1 MKIVDI
7 ADEIYRELGEPSSIS
22 IPAISFW
29 IRSNVGELN
38 NRINTTFKI
47 TEVGPMAYEYSGS
60 FVEPSYEPQAFNEA
74 DGALGLSVS
83 GDNGTATEPAIVA
96 IQPEEASILKKMYI
110 VHYYDQQIRS
120 TVGAA
125 STDPVVEVASDGSR
139 VRKINKNELSKTYL
153 ALKREEYQQLSD
165 LIAAYKL
172 RKASPVQVAGDDTI
186 RGQFSIDNNGYPYNR
201 ITSNIY
207 PY

>member
-7 ADEIYRELGEPSSIS
+7 ADEIFRELGEPSTIS

-47 TEVGPMAYEYSGS
+47 VDYGTEAYEFSGS
-60 FVEPSYEPQAFNEA
+60 FVSPQYEPQAFNEA
-74 DGALGLSVS
+74 TGALGLSVS
-83 GDNGTATEPAIVA
+83 GNDGVASSPAIVS
-96 IQPEEASILKKMYI
+96 IQAEEASVLKKMYI
-110 VHYYDQQIRS
+110 VHYYDQQIRA

-125 STDPVVEVASDGSR
+125 SSDPVVEVASDGSR

-153 ALKREEYQQLSD
+153 SLKKEEYGELTD
-165 LIAAYKL
+165 LINAYKL
-172 RKASPVQVAGDDTI
+172 RKASPVQVAGDDTVV
-186 RGQFSIDNNGYPYNR
+186 GQYSIDYDGYPYNR
-201 ITSNIY
+201 VAPNYI
-207 PY
+207 

>member
-7 ADEIYRELGEPSSIS
+7 ADEIFRELGEPSTIS
-22 IPAISFW
+22 IPAIAFW

-47 TEVGPMAYEYSGS
+47 VDYGPDAYEFSGS
-60 FVEPSYEPQAFNEA
+60 FVSPAYEPQAFNEA
-74 DGALGLSVS
+74 TGALGLSIDSNKGSTSIPVIVS
-83 GDNGTATEPAIVA
+83 
-96 IQPEEASILKKMYI
+96 IQAEEASVLKKMYI

-125 STDPVVEVASDGSR
+125 SSDPVVEVASDGSR

-153 ALKREEYQQLSD
+153 SLKREEYGELID
-165 LIAAYKL
+165 LINAYKL
-172 RKASPVQVAGDDTI
+172 RKASPVQVAGDDTVV
-186 RGQFSIDNNGYPYNR
+186 GQYSINYDGYPYNR
-201 ITSNIY
+201 TQPNYI
-207 PY
+207 

>member
-7 ADEIYRELGEPSSIS
+7 ADEIYRELGEPSTIS
-22 IPAISFW
+22 IPAIAFW

-38 NRINTTFKI
+38 NRLNTTFKI
-47 TEVGPMAYEYSGS
+47 VDYGPNAYEFSGS
-60 FVEPSYEPQAFNEA
+60 FANASYEPQAFNEGT
-74 DGALGLSVS
+74 GALGLGSKRNDGISSNPV
-83 GDNGTATEPAIVA
+83 IVT

-139 VRKINKNELSKTYL
+139 VRKINKNELSKTYIS
-153 ALKREEYQQLSD
+153 LKKEEYSELTD
-165 LIAAYKL
+165 LINAFKL
-172 RKASPVQVAGDDTI
+172 RKASPVQVAGDDTQV
-186 RGQFSIDNNGYPYNR
+186 GQYSINYDGYPYNR
-201 ITSNIY
+201 ISPNY
-207 PY
+207 V

>member
-7 ADEIYRELGEPSSIS
+7 ADEIFRELGEPSTIS
-22 IPAISFW
+22 IPAIAFW

-47 TEVGPMAYEYSGS
+47 VDYGAEAYEFSGS
-60 FVEPSYEPQAFNEA
+60 FVSPAYEPQAFNEA
-74 DGALGLSVS
+74 TGALGLSVS
-83 GDNGTATEPAIVA
+83 GDNGAASVPAIVS

-110 VHYYDQQIRS
+110 VHYYDQQIRT

-125 STDPVVEVASDGSR
+125 SSDPVVEVASDGSR

-153 ALKREEYQQLSD
+153 SLKREEYHELTD
-165 LIAAYKL
+165 LINAYKL
-172 RKASPVQVAGDDTI
+172 RKASPVQVAGNDTVV
-186 RGQFSIDNNGYPYNR
+186 GQYSLNYDGYSYNR
-201 ITSNIY
+201 IAPNYT
-207 PY
+207 

>member
-7 ADEIYRELGEPSSIS
+7 ADELYRELGQPSSIS

-47 TEVGPMAYEYSGS
+47 VDYGSEAYEFSGS
-60 FVEPSYEPQAFNEA
+60 FISPENEPQVFNEGT
-74 DGALGLSVS
+74 GALGLSISGETGATSDPVIVS
-83 GDNGTATEPAIVA
+83 
-96 IQPEEASILKKMYI
+96 IQAEEAAVLKKMYI

-153 ALKREEYQQLSD
+153 ALKKEEYMELVDMINS
-165 LIAAYKL
+165 YKL
-172 RKASPVQVAGDDTI
+172 RKSSPVQGAGDDTI
-186 RGQFSIDNNGYPYNR
+186 RGEYAMNNEGYPYNR
-201 ITSNIY
+201 VVNNY
-207 PY
+207 

>member
-7 ADEIYRELGEPSSIS
+7 ADEIYRELGEPSTIS

-47 TEVGPMAYEYSGS
+47 VDYGTEAYEFSGS
-60 FVEPSYEPQAFNEA
+60 FVSPQYEPQAFNEA
-74 DGALGLSVS
+74 TGALGLSVS
-83 GDNGTATEPAIVA
+83 GDNGVASVPAIVS
-96 IQPEEASILKKMYI
+96 IQAEEASILKKMYI

-125 STDPVVEVASDGSR
+125 STDPIVEVASDGSR
-139 VRKINKNELSKTYL
+139 VRKINKNELSKTYIS
-153 ALKREEYQQLSD
+153 LKKEEYSELTD
-165 LIAAYKL
+165 LINAYKL
-172 RKASPVQVAGDDTI
+172 RKASPVQVAGDDTQG
-186 RGQFSIDNNGYPYNR
+186 GQYSINYDGYPYNR
-201 ITSNIY
+201 IAPNYI
-207 PY
+207 

>member
-7 ADEIYRELGEPSSIS
+7 ADEIYRELGEPSTIS
-22 IPAISFW
+22 IPAIAFW

-47 TEVGPMAYEYSGS
+47 VDYGADAYEFSGS
-60 FVEPSYEPQAFNEA
+60 FANAAYEPQAFNEGS
-74 DGALGLSVS
+74 GALGL
-83 GDNGTATEPAIVA
+83 GANKNNGTSSNPIIVS

-110 VHYYDQQIRS
+110 VHYYDQQIRT

-125 STDPVVEVASDGSR
+125 SSDPVVEVASDGSR

-153 ALKREEYQQLSD
+153 SLKKEEYGELID
-165 LIAAYKL
+165 LINAYKL
-172 RKASPVQVAGDDTI
+172 RKASPVQVAGDDTV
-186 RGQFSIDNNGYPYNR
+186 RGQYSIDYDGYPYNR
-201 ITSNIY
+201 VAPNY
-207 PY
+207 L

>member
-7 ADEIYRELGEPSSIS
+7 ADEIYRELGEPSTIS

-47 TEVGPMAYEYSGS
+47 VDYGTEAYEFSGS
-60 FVEPSYEPQAFNEA
+60 FVSPAYEPQAFNEGT
-74 DGALGLSVS
+74 GALGLSVNNS
-83 GDNGTATEPAIVA
+83 DGTATTPAIVS

-139 VRKINKNELSKTYL
+139 VRKINKNELSKTYIS
-153 ALKREEYQQLSD
+153 LKKEEYRELTD
-165 LIAAYKL
+165 LVNAYKL
-172 RKASPVQVAGDDTI
+172 RKASPVQVAGDDTVV
-186 RGQFSIDNNGYPYNR
+186 GQYSIDYDGYPYNR
-201 ITSNIY
+201 VAPNYI
-207 PY
+207 

>member
-7 ADEIYRELGEPSSIS
+7 ADEIYRELSEPSTIS
-22 IPAISFW
+22 IPSIAFW

-47 TEVGPMAYEYSGS
+47 VEYGADAYEFSGS
-60 FVEPSYEPQAFNEA
+60 FVSPQYEPQAFNEA
-74 DGALGLSVS
+74 TGALGLSAS
-83 GDNGTATEPAIVA
+83 SNNGTASTPAIVA
-96 IQPEEASILKKMYI
+96 IQPEEASILKKMYV

-139 VRKINKNELSKTYL
+139 VRKINKNELSKTYIS
-153 ALKREEYQQLSD
+153 LKKEEYSELTD
-165 LIAAYKL
+165 LINAYKL
-172 RKASPVQVAGDDTI
+172 RKASPVQVAGDDTVV
-186 RGQFSIDNNGYPYNR
+186 GQYSINYDGYPYNR
-201 ITSNIY
+201 TAPNYI
-207 PY
+207 

>member
-7 ADEIYRELGEPSSIS
+7 ADEIFRELGNPLTIS

-47 TEVGPMAYEYSGS
+47 RDTNPDIYELSGS
-60 FVEPSYEPQAFNEA
+60 FVSPAYEPQAFNEA
-74 DGALGLSVS
+74 TGALGLSVS
-83 GDNGTATEPAIVA
+83 ADNGTASAPAIVA

-125 STDPVVEVASDGSR
+125 STDPIIEVASDGSR
-139 VRKINKNELSKTYL
+139 VRKINKNELSKTYI
-153 ALKREEYQQLSD
+153 ALKKEEYSELID
-165 LIAAYKL
+165 LINAYKL
-172 RKASPVQVAGDDTI
+172 RKSSPVQVAGDDTV
-186 RGQFSIDNNGYPYNR
+186 RGQYSIGYDGYPYNR
-201 ITSNIY
+201 VAPNYI
-207 PY
+207 

>member
-7 ADEIYRELGEPSSIS
+7 ADEIFRELGEPSTIS
-22 IPAISFW
+22 IPAIAFW

-47 TEVGPMAYEYSGS
+47 VDYGADAYEFSGS
-60 FVEPSYEPQAFNEA
+60 FVSPAYEPQAFNEA
-74 DGALGLSVS
+74 TGALGLSIDSNKGSTSIPVIVS
-83 GDNGTATEPAIVA
+83 
-96 IQPEEASILKKMYI
+96 IQAEEASVLKKMYI

-125 STDPVVEVASDGSR
+125 SSDPVVEVASDGSR

-153 ALKREEYQQLSD
+153 SLKREEYNELTD
-165 LIAAYKL
+165 LINSYKL
-172 RKASPVQVAGDDTI
+172 RKSSPVQVAGDDTQV
-186 RGQFSIDNNGYPYNR
+186 GQYSINYDGYPYNR
-201 ITSNIY
+201 TSPNYI
-207 PY
+207 

>member
-7 ADEIYRELGEPSSIS
+7 ADELFRELGEPSSIS

-38 NRINTTFKI
+38 NRINTSFKI
-47 TEVGPMAYEYSGS
+47 VEYGSEAYEFSGS
-60 FVEPSYEPQAFNEA
+60 FISPENEPQAFNEA
-74 DGALGLSVS
+74 SGALGLSVGS
-83 GDNGTATEPAIVA
+83 NQGKTADPVIVS
-96 IQPEEASILKKMYI
+96 IQPEEAAILKKMY
-110 VHYYDQQIRS
+110 YDKQIRS

-153 ALKREEYQQLSD
+153 ALKKEEYSELTD
-165 LIAAYKL
+165 LINSYKL
-172 RKASPVQVAGDDTI
+172 RKSTPVQVAGDDTI
-186 RGQFSIDNNGYPYNR
+186 RGEYATNNNEIYPYNR
-201 ITSNIY
+201 IIY
-207 PY
+207 

>member
-7 ADEIYRELGEPSSIS
+7 ADEIYRELGEPSSLS

-38 NRINTTFKI
+38 NRINASFKI
-47 TEVGPMAYEYSGS
+47 VEYGSEAYEFSGS
-60 FVEPSYEPQAFNEA
+60 FISPENEPQAFNEA
-74 DGALGLSVS
+74 SGALGLSVGS
-83 GDNGTATEPAIVA
+83 NQGKTADPVIVS
-96 IQPEEASILKKMYI
+96 IQPEEAAILKKMYV
-110 VHYYDQQIRS
+110 VHYYDKQIRS

-153 ALKREEYQQLSD
+153 ALKKEEYSELTD
-165 LIAAYKL
+165 LINSYKL
-172 RKASPVQVAGDDTI
+172 RKSTPVQVAGDDTI
-186 RGQFSIDNNGYPYNR
+186 RGEYATNNNEIYPYNR
-201 ITSNIY
+201 IIY
-207 PY
+207 

>member
-7 ADEIYRELGEPSSIS
+7 ADEIFRELGEPSTIS

-47 TEVGPMAYEYSGS
+47 VDYGTEAYEFSGS
-60 FVEPSYEPQAFNEA
+60 FVSSQYEPQAFNEA
-74 DGALGLSVS
+74 TGALGLSVS
-83 GDNGTATEPAIVA
+83 GDNGTASTPAIVS
-96 IQPEEASILKKMYI
+96 IQAEESSVLKKMYI
-110 VHYYDQQIRS
+110 VHYYDQQIRA

-125 STDPVVEVASDGSR
+125 SSDPVVEVASDGSR

-153 ALKREEYQQLSD
+153 SLKREEYNELTD
-165 LIAAYKL
+165 LINAYKL
-172 RKASPVQVAGDDTI
+172 RKASPVQVAGDDTQV
-186 RGQFSIDNNGYPYNR
+186 GQYSIDYDGYPYNR
-201 ITSNIY
+201 VAPNYI
-207 PY
+207 

>member
-7 ADEIYRELGEPSSIS
+7 ADEIFRELGNPSTIS

-47 TEVGPMAYEYSGS
+47 RDTNPDIYELSGS
-60 FVEPSYEPQAFNEA
+60 FVSAAYEPQAFNEA
-74 DGALGLSVS
+74 TGALGLSAS
-83 GDNGTATEPAIVA
+83 ADNGTASTPAIVA

-125 STDPVVEVASDGSR
+125 STDPIIEVASDGSR
-139 VRKINKNELSKTYL
+139 VRKINKNELSKTYI
-153 ALKREEYQQLSD
+153 ALKKEEYSELID
-165 LIAAYKL
+165 LINAYKL
-172 RKASPVQVAGDDTI
+172 RKSSPVQVAGDDTV
-186 RGQFSIDNNGYPYNR
+186 RGQYSINYDGYPYNR
-201 ITSNIY
+201 VAPNYI
-207 PY
+207 

>member
-7 ADEIYRELGEPSSIS
+7 ADELFRELGEPSSIS

-38 NRINTTFKI
+38 NRINTSFKI
-47 TEVGPMAYEYSGS
+47 VEYGSEAYEFSGS
-60 FVEPSYEPQAFNEA
+60 FISSENEPQAFNEA
-74 DGALGLSVS
+74 SGALGLSVGS
-83 GDNGTATEPAIVA
+83 NQGKTAYPVIVS
-96 IQPEEASILKKMYI
+96 IQPEEAAILKKMYV
-110 VHYYDQQIRS
+110 VHYYDKQIRS

-153 ALKREEYQQLSD
+153 ALKKEEYSELTD
-165 LIAAYKL
+165 LINSYKL
-172 RKASPVQVAGDDTI
+172 RKSTPVQVAGDDTI
-186 RGQFSIDNNGYPYNR
+186 RGEYATNNNEIYPYNR
-201 ITSNIY
+201 IIY
-207 PY
+207 

>member
-29 IRSNVGELN
+29 IRSNIGELN

-47 TEVGPMAYEYSGS
+47 SEVGPMAYEYSGS

-83 GDNGTATEPAIVA
+83 GDNGTATVPAIVA

-139 VRKINKNELSKTYL
+139 VRKINKNELSKSWMS
-153 ALKREEYQQLSD
+153 A
-165 LIAAYKL
+165 
-172 RKASPVQVAGDDTI
+172 RKAERDELDKLINAYRITASAPLQVAGDDTI
-186 RGQFSIDNNGYPYNR
+186 AEGRNTRVDDLNIRTRHSI
-201 ITSNIY
+201 
-207 PY
+207 

>member
-7 ADEIYRELGEPSSIS
+7 ADEIFRELGKPSTIS

-47 TEVGPMAYEYSGS
+47 VDYGSEAYEFSGS
-60 FVEPSYEPQAFNEA
+60 FVSPAYEPQAFNEA
-74 DGALGLSVS
+74 TGALGLSVS
-83 GDNGTATEPAIVA
+83 GNNGTASTPAIVS

-139 VRKINKNELSKTYL
+139 VRKINKNELSKTYIS
-153 ALKREEYQQLSD
+153 LKKEEYAELTD
-165 LIAAYKL
+165 LINAYKL
-172 RKASPVQVAGDDTI
+172 RKASPVQVAGDDTVV
-186 RGQFSIDNNGYPYNR
+186 GQYSINYDGYPYNR
-201 ITSNIY
+201 TAPNYI
-207 PY
+207 

>member
-7 ADEIYRELGEPSSIS
+7 ADELYRELGEPSSIS

-47 TEVGPMAYEYSGS
+47 SEYGEDAYEFSGS
-60 FVEPSYEPQAFNEA
+60 FVSPEYEPQAFNEGS
-74 DGALGLSVS
+74 GALGLSVS
-83 GDNGTATEPAIVA
+83 GNDGLANTPAIVS

-125 STDPVVEVASDGSR
+125 STDPIVEVASDGSR

-153 ALKREEYQQLSD
+153 ALKKEEYQELAD
-165 LIAAYKL
+165 LINAYKS
-172 RKASPVQVAGDDTI
+172 RKASPIQVAGDDTV
-186 RGQFSIDNNGYPYNR
+186 RGEYAMNNEVYPYNR
-201 ITSNIY
+201 INTNGLF
-207 PY
+207 

>member
-7 ADEIYRELGEPSSIS
+7 ADEIFRELGNPSTIS

-47 TEVGPMAYEYSGS
+47 RDTNPDIYELSGS
-60 FVEPSYEPQAFNEA
+60 FVSPAYEPQAFNEA
-74 DGALGLSVS
+74 TGALGLSAS
-83 GDNGTATEPAIVA
+83 ADNGTASTPAIVA

-125 STDPVVEVASDGSR
+125 STDPIIEVASDGSR
-139 VRKINKNELSKTYL
+139 VRKINKNELSKTYIS
-153 ALKREEYQQLSD
+153 LKKEEYSELID
-165 LIAAYKL
+165 LINAYKL
-172 RKASPVQVAGDDTI
+172 RKSTPVQVAGDDTV
-186 RGQFSIDNNGYPYNR
+186 RGQYSINYDGYPYNR
-201 ITSNIY
+201 VAPNYI
-207 PY
+207 